1 MINMNTMDSK
11 IGDLIYIFRNLM
23 DALNERS
30 DSFEKDDELLD
41 LIDEAQKALDVLDY
55 DEEID

>member
-1 MINMNTMDSK
+1 MNTMDSK